1 MKTSIKQELASHILD
16 KINDGVIDWNNANN
30 SKENAKKIY
39 KAIDTLKTEGSQGLK
54 LAIDGE
60 SVNIYREES
69 GIDEPIHICYWHI
82 EEVEEDANVAFAII
96 KAIEL
101 YYTDQ
106 EKLLRTL
113 GLESYIM

>member
-16 KINDGVIDWNNANN
+16 KINDGVID
-30 SKENAKKIY
+30 
-39 KAIDTLKTEGSQGLK
+39 DTLKTEGSQGLK